1 MEARATFCNL
11 EPVLVQLVHVSV
23 RQVLLEAFRPP
34 SPCLLC
40 FCVSDG
46 EPARHGDPEGD
57 EGEPLPENRRL
68 RQGEQ
73 NSCRSL
79 FVSRKCLTASVPQ
92 ACAAYSFITIPSLS
106 SIFTR
111 LNLYLLSGQVAL
123 ANQCLSQG
131 ELLLAPSRSS
141 SLIFCLDFTVSSTS
155 SFPCSSVFSV
165 YFCLFHDLS
174 YFPYSYVYSVSFHLF
189 HVLPSFPFPF
199 VFVMSSLFSSTLSF
213 PVPSMFSVSFRLFL
227 FFLSCLLCFLPSC
240 LLRLLPS
247 RLPFVPLFFSGSSF
261 CLILRYL

>member
-79 FVSRKCLTASVPQ
+79 FASRKCLTASVPQ

-165 YFCLFHDLS
+165 YFCLFHDLP

-189 HVLPSFPFPF
+189 HVLPSFPFL
-199 VFVMSSLFSSTLSF
+199 FVMSSLFPSILSS
-213 PVPSMFSVSFRLFL
+213 PPSSVS
-227 FFLSCLLCFLPSC
+227 SSICSSV
-240 LLRLLPS
+240 LLRFLLLSHP
-247 RLPFVPLFFSGSSF
+247 PLSLTYVFFSPLLLQPMRS
-261 CLILRYL
+261 